1 MQRDQ
6 SGLEILDEGECR
18 DLLAGARIGRIV
30 FTHQALPAVQPVNFV
45 LSRDHIVIKTSRT
58 SRLAT
63 AAANTVVAFEIDE
76 FDTAARTGWSVVVV
90 GRARRVTDPRELA
103 ALAALPLRSWAPRGA
118 RRLHPRPV
126 RARDRPADRRAGRH
140 ALSAPFRWAVSESS
154 ISRACV
160 ASRRST
166 TSPAKRRVSS

>member
-103 ALAALPLRSWAPRGA
+103 ALAALPLRSWAPGEHDA
-118 RRLHPRPV
+118 FILVQCELVTGRRIAEPV
-126 RARDRPADRRAGRH
+126 VTP
-140 ALSAPFRWAVSESS
+140 
-154 ISRACV
+154 
-160 ASRRST
+160 
-166 TSPAKRRVSS
+166 